1 MTTYINSG
9 NIEQTTIDD
18 LSGPKITSITV
29 TNSSYVATG
38 ATTVSTSGGYVQI
51 VGTSFSSP
59 MQVFLDPT
67 GTNKILSITAAT
79 AVAYV
84 SSTTINVQ
92 LPAKA
97 AGNYTCFVV
106 RTSDG
111 QFASKINGIRYA

>member
-1 MTTYINSG
+1 MTTYVNSG
-9 NIEQTTIDD
+9 NFEQSFIDAYTK
-18 LSGPKITSITV
+18 PKITSITV

-38 ATTVSTSGGYVQI
+38 ATTISTSGGYVQI

-67 GTNKILSITAAT
+67 GTNRIETSTPAT
-79 AVAYV
+79 SVTYV
-84 SSTTINVQ
+84 NSTTINVQ

-106 RTSDG
+106 RTTNG
-111 QFASKINGIRYA
+111 EFATKINGLTYA

>member
-1 MTTYINSG
+1 MTTYVNSG
-9 NIEQTTIDD
+9 NFEQTFVDEYA
-18 LSGPKITSITV
+18 GPKITSITV

-38 ATTVSTSGGYVQI
+38 GTTISTSGGYVQI

-67 GTNKILSITAAT
+67 GTNRIETSTAAT
-79 AVAYV
+79 SVTYV
-84 SSTTINVQ
+84 NSTTINVQ

-111 QFASKINGIRYA
+111 QFATKINGLTYA

>member
-9 NIEQTTIDD
+9 NIEQTTIDE
-18 LSGPKITSITV
+18 LAGPKITSITV

-59 MQVFLDPT
+59 MQVFLVSTDST
-67 GTNKILSITAAT
+67 TAAT
-79 AVAYV
+79 SVTYV
-84 SSTTINVQ
+84 NSTTINVQ
-92 LPAKA
+92 LPAKV
-97 AGNYTCFVV
+97 AGNYACFVE

-111 QFASKINGIRYA
+111 QFASKINGITYA

>member
-1 MTTYINSG
+1 MTTYVNSG
-9 NIEQTTIDD
+9 NFEQTFVDTYA
-18 LSGPKITSITV
+18 GPKITSITV

-38 ATTVSTSGGYVQI
+38 GTTISTSGGYVQI

-67 GTNKILSITAAT
+67 GTNIIESSTPATSITF
-79 AVAYV
+79 VN
-84 SSTTINVQ
+84 STTINVQ

-97 AGNYTCFVV
+97 AGNYTCFVA

-111 QFASKINGIRYA
+111 QFATKINGLRYA